1 MKLTKSQQEQCWN
14 IFLSLKEEA
23 LYLSHYQ
30 LAELTEIKDAF
41 VWKEFLME
49 PKTVDY
55 VSTEMNLIRTSAI
68 NKMVAEAP
76 HSRSVGQSQL
86 INALQ
91 KLDEKSN
98 HKEGPVFIYS
108 YVPLNEAQKK
118 APNVRICNAEGV
130 EVKDDGTYVMYEE
143 S

>member
-1 MKLTKSQQEQCWN
+1 MKLTKAQHEECWN
-14 IFLSLKEEA
+14 IFMDLKEEG

-30 LAELTEIKDAF
+30 LAELTSVKDAF
-41 VWKEFLME
+41 IWKEFLMD

-55 VSTEMNLIRTSAI
+55 ISSEMNLIRSSAI

-91 KLDEKSN
+91 KLDEKAT

-118 APNVRICNAEGV
+118 APNVRICNAEGI
-130 EVKDDGTYVMYEE
+130 EVKEDGSYVMFEP
-143 S
+143 

>member
-1 MKLTKSQQEQCWN
+1 MKLTKAQLDECWN
-14 IFLSLKEEA
+14 IFLALKEEA

-30 LAELTEIKDAF
+30 LAELTTIKDAF
-41 VWKEFLME
+41 IWKEFLMD

-91 KLDEKSN
+91 KLDEKAN
-98 HKEGPVFIYS
+98 NKEGPVFIYC
-108 YVPLNEAQKK
+108 YVPLNKAQTK

-130 EVKDDGTYVMYEE
+130 EVQEDGTYVMYE

>member
-1 MKLTKSQQEQCWN
+1 MKLTKAQQEECWE
-14 IFLSLKEEA
+14 IFLSLKEEG

-30 LAELTEIKDAF
+30 LAELTSVQDAF
-41 VWKEFLME
+41 IWKEFLMD

-55 VSTEMNLIRTSAI
+55 ISTEMNLIRTSAI

-91 KLDEKSN
+91 KLDEKAN
-98 HKEGPVFIYS
+98 HKDGPAFIYS
-108 YVPLNEAQKK
+108 YVPLNDDQKK
-118 APNVRICNAEGV
+118 APNVRICNGEGI
-130 EVKDDGTYVMYEE
+130 EVKDDGTYVMYE

>member
-1 MKLTKSQQEQCWN
+1 MQLTKAQLQECWD
-14 IFLSLKEEA
+14 IFLSLKDEG

-30 LAELTEIKDAF
+30 LAELTPIRDAF
-41 VWKEFLME
+41 VWKEFLMD

-55 VSTEMNLIRTSAI
+55 VSTEMNLIRTAAI

-91 KLDEKSN
+91 KLDERAN
-98 HKEGPVFIYS
+98 HKEGPIFIYS
-108 YVPLNEAQKK
+108 YVPLNQAQKQ
-118 APNVRICNAEGV
+118 APNVRVCNADGIEIQ
-130 EVKDDGTYVMYEE
+130 EDGTYVMYE

>member
-1 MKLTKSQQEQCWN
+1 MQLTKAQHEECWD
-14 IFLSLKEEA
+14 IFLSLKSDA

-30 LAELTEIKDAF
+30 LAEITRIKDAF
-41 VWKEFLME
+41 IWKEFLMD

-55 VSTEMNLIRTSAI
+55 ISTEMNLIRTAAI

-76 HSRSVGQSQL
+76 ESRSVGQSQL

-91 KLDEKSN
+91 KLDEKAN
-98 HKEGPVFIYS
+98 NKEGPVFIYS
-108 YVPLNEAQKK
+108 YVPLNDAQKK
-118 APNVRICNAEGV
+118 APNVRVCNAEGI
-130 EVKDDGTYVMYEE
+130 EVKEDGSYVMFE

>member
-1 MKLTKSQQEQCWN
+1 MQLTRAQHQECWD
-14 IFLSLKEEA
+14 IFMQLKEEA

-30 LAELTEIKDAF
+30 LAEITSVKDAF
-41 VWKEFLME
+41 IWKEFLMD

-91 KLDEKSN
+91 KLDERAN
-98 HKEGPVFIYS
+98 NKEGPVFIYC
-108 YVPLNEAQKK
+108 YVPLNDAQKK
-118 APNVRICNAEGV
+118 APNVRVCNAEGI
-130 EVKDDGTYVMYEE
+130 EVNEDGSYVMYEE
-143 S
+143 

>member
-1 MKLTKSQQEQCWN
+1 MKLTKAQHEECWN
-14 IFLSLKEEA
+14 IFLTLKEDA
-23 LYLSHYQ
+23 LYLNHYQ

-41 VWKEFLME
+41 IWKEFLMD

-55 VSTEMNLIRTSAI
+55 TQTEMNLIRTSAI

-91 KLDEKSN
+91 KLDEKAN

-108 YVPLNEAQKK
+108 YVPLNDAQKK
-118 APNVRICNAEGV
+118 APNVRICNGEGI
-130 EVKDDGTYVMYEE
+130 EITEDGTYVIYEE